1 MTINEKKQLNRY
13 IKGLVREAIGETI
26 KGSDLGGVFST
37 DDPKAADAIKGDVD
51 DYDWYYG
58 ESPKAKERREKL
70 SDLINRRSRG
80 EDAELELPNYPD
92 SIVRDREAEK
102 NILDTKKA
110 ESDSY
115 DRPFGDLDDTENLWH
130 SEPGYEDTEND
141 EDEGNIAGLREL
153 RQLAESYARE
163 SLREMDSMPPFWNDS
178 YGPEMDDDENFEEDG
193 QYNDEIEEP
202 VVDDPKPGDEAE
214 LDADPDWEQERDW
227 PRKGATAKDD
237 PIEDEDDDEGLYELR
252 QLAESYARESVSRLL
267 AEKKGGWKKKSK
279 KSSKKDKSKK
289 KISSS
294 EKTIMDRLNNDAVN
308 AAHYYYKLYG
318 VENGTEDEKAA
329 ASSLGYKKAKG
340 KKLPGKNGNYRF
352 SSKERNKLYTMM
364 TTDNN

>member
-1 MTINEKKQLNRY
+1 MTINEKKQLTNY
-13 IKGLVREAIGETI
+13 IKGLVRE
-26 KGSDLGGVFST
+26 SLG
-37 DDPKAADAIKGDVD
+37 
-51 DYDWYYG
+51 
-58 ESPKAKERREKL
+58 
-70 SDLINRRSRG
+70 
-80 EDAELELPNYPD
+80 
-92 SIVRDREAEK
+92 
-102 NILDTKKA
+102 
-110 ESDSY
+110 
-115 DRPFGDLDDTENLWH
+115 
-130 SEPGYEDTEND
+130 
-141 EDEGNIAGLREL
+141 
-153 RQLAESYARE
+153 
-163 SLREMDSMPPFWNDS
+163 EMDSMPRFWNDS
-178 YGPEMDDDENFEEDG
+178 YGPEMDDDESFEEDG
-193 QYNDEIEEP
+193 HYNDEIEEP

-237 PIEDEDDDEGLYELR
+237 PIEDDEESVAGLDELR
-252 QLAESYARESVSRLL
+252 RLAESYARESVSRLMT
-267 AEKKGGWKKKSK
+267 EKKKGGWKKKSK
-279 KSSKKDKSKK
+279 KNAKNEKGKK

-329 ASSLGYKKAKG
+329 ARSLGYKKAKG